1 MAKINIKVSISNE
14 NSHIVFETIAH
25 YQENSRVLTYKE
37 KDDTLV
43 KYYYDKGILTR
54 ENKNILMKY
63 NFINEKLT
71 IGEILIKDLNKSLNL
86 NIYTTRI
93 IQKDRNIEIHYEI
106 EEKFIYKIEVI

>member
-1 MAKINIKVSISNE
+1 MIKWQNQYKSIYFQWEQPYS
-14 NSHIVFETIAH
+14 FETIAH

-54 ENKNILMKY
+54 ENKNIVMKY
-63 NFINEKLT
+63 NFINKKLT

-86 NIYTTRI
+86 NIYTTSI

-106 EEKFIYKIEVI
+106 EEKIYI